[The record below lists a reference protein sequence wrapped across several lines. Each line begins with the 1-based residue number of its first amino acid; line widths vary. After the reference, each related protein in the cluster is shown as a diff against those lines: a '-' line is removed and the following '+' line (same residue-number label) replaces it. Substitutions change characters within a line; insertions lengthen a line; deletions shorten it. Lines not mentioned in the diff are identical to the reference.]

1 MSTKESVLIYH
12 KRESDLWGYTFG
24 KRMDTQ
30 VVGNGLEIQINVKGN
45 LWPQLAMNVEEE
57 IDF

>member
-1 MSTKESVLIYH
+1 MIL
-12 KRESDLWGYTFG
+12 RGYTSG

-30 VVGNGLEIQINVKGN
+30 AVGNGLEIQINVKGN
-45 LWPQLAMNVEEE
+45 LWPQLEMNVEEE